1 MQKTFFEPEPTGAEL
16 RDAGMERV
24 ISHEANYDDFLRKVV
39 LVIEQDFRGMEVT
52 FGEITAR
59 CKERGIH
66 PRHPNAWGA
75 TCNSVI
81 KRRPG
86 LLTPTGR
93 FVKSRNKK
101 NHAHPYPVYRVAGV
115 RRFD

>member
-1 MQKTFFEPEPTGAEL
+1 MQKSFFEQEPSGAKL
-16 RDAGMERV
+16 RDAGIERV
-24 ISHEANYDDFLRKVV
+24 ISHESNYDDFLRKVV

-59 CKERGIH
+59 CRDRGINPH
-66 PRHPNAWGA
+66 HPNAWGA

-93 FVKSRNKK
+93 FVKSKNK
-101 NHAHPYPVYRVAGV
+101 NSHALPYPLYRVAGV